1 MPLYFLPEE
10 RRPEAAEA
18 LSDAEGEALADAE
31 AEAVSEAVADS
42 ADPGHPLG
50 FRLSV
55 PCVPCV
61 SAEFRQ
67 NLVAKFRHSFC
78 TVSAQFLH
86 KETPPTV
93 YYRGRGR
100 SLSQTVRP
108 EPLRWGL
115 DSKRARGRT
124 RRRRALIAGEHK
136 PLTVLVL
143 HSSLHQLAVRARL
156 RLKR

>member
-1 MPLYFLPEE
+1 MMPLYFLPEE

-31 AEAVSEAVADS
+31 AEAVSEAVAAS
-42 ADPGHPLG
+42 ADPGHPQG

-67 NLVAKFRHSFC
+67 NLGE
-78 TVSAQFLH
+78 VSAQFLH

-143 HSSLHQLAVRARL
+143 HSSLHQLAVRARV

>member
-1 MPLYFLPEE
+1 MMPLYFLPEE

-31 AEAVSEAVADS
+31 AEAVSEAVAPS
-42 ADPGHPLG
+42 ADPGHPQG

-67 NLVAKFRHSFC
+67 NLGE
-78 TVSAQFLH
+78 VSAQFLH

-143 HSSLHQLAVRARL
+143 HSSLHQLAVRARV

>member
-31 AEAVSEAVADS
+31 AEAVSEAVAAS
-42 ADPGHPLG
+42 ADPGHPQG
-50 FRLSV
+50 FRLS
-55 PCVPCV
+55 VPCV

-67 NLVAKFRHSFC
+67 NLGE
-78 TVSAQFLH
+78 VSAQFLH
-86 KETPPTV
+86 KETPPPV
-93 YYRGRGR
+93 YYRGRGGEKPI
-100 SLSQTVRP
+100 SNLSQTVRP

-143 HSSLHQLAVRARL
+143 HSSLHQLAVRARV

>member
-31 AEAVSEAVADS
+31 AEAVSEAVAPS
-42 ADPGHPLG
+42 ADPGHPQG

-67 NLVAKFRHSFC
+67 NLGE
-78 TVSAQFLH
+78 VSAQFLH

-143 HSSLHQLAVRARL
+143 HSSLHQLAVRARV

>member
-67 NLVAKFRHSFC
+67 NLVAKFRHSFY
-78 TVSAQFLH
+78 T
-86 KETPPTV
+86 KKP
-93 YYRGRGR
+93 
-100 SLSQTVRP
+100 RP
-108 EPLRWGL
+108 RCI
-115 DSKRARGRT
+115 T
-124 RRRRALIAGEHK
+124 AGGGEAYLK
-136 PLTVLVL
+136 PLGLN
-143 HSSLHQLAVRARL
+143 R
-156 RLKR
+156 

>member
-31 AEAVSEAVADS
+31 AEAVSEAVAAS
-42 ADPGHPLG
+42 ADPGHPQG

-67 NLVAKFRHSFC
+67 NLGE
-78 TVSAQFLH
+78 VSAQFLH

-143 HSSLHQLAVRARL
+143 HSSLHQLAVRARV

>member
-1 MPLYFLPEE
+1 MMPLYFLPEE

-31 AEAVSEAVADS
+31 AEAVSEAVAAS
-42 ADPGHPLG
+42 ADPGHPQG
-50 FRLSV
+50 FRLS
-55 PCVPCV
+55 VPCV

-67 NLVAKFRHSFC
+67 NLGE
-78 TVSAQFLH
+78 VSAQFRH

-136 PLTVLVL
+136 PLTILVL
-143 HSSLHQLAVRARL
+143 HSSLHQLAVRARV

>member
-31 AEAVSEAVADS
+31 AEAVSGAVAAS
-42 ADPGHPLG
+42 ADPGHPQG

-55 PCVPCV
+55 PCVPCA

-67 NLVAKFRHSFC
+67 NLGE
-78 TVSAQFLH
+78 VSAQFRH

-93 YYRGRGR
+93 YYSGRGR

-143 HSSLHQLAVRARL
+143 HSSLHQLAVRARV

>member
-10 RRPEAAEA
+10 RRSEAAEA

-31 AEAVSEAVADS
+31 AEAVSEAVAAS

-67 NLVAKFRHSFC
+67 NLGE
-78 TVSAQFLH
+78 VSAQFLH
-86 KETPPTV
+86 SFYTV
-93 YYRGRGR
+93 STQRNPAHGVLPR
-100 SLSQTVRP
+100 
-108 EPLRWGL
+108 
-115 DSKRARGRT
+115 
-124 RRRRALIAGEHK
+124 AGEK
-136 PLTVLVL
+136 PILN
-143 HSSLHQLAVRARL
+143 R
-156 RLKR
+156 